1 MSHRESIDRS
11 LSSADP
17 SSGHP
22 PILKKI
28 SEFDSIQLKRIFYV
42 RQCLIVRLFFMTSER
57 LRQWKKWPWACNRM
71 ELVGIHKKQWFLP
84 LRMKIIIY
92 IHLIWEMWVTELLR
106 RPLNYS
112 YFQLDS
118 AFQIHVDHV
127 DAVLDVDWSPTG
139 KELVSASY
147 DRTIRIFPQGQNRS
161 REVYHVKRMQRVFSV
176 AFSGDSRLVFCY
188 KCNNFSL

>member
-1 MSHRESIDRS
+1 MRR
-11 LSSADP
+11 LS
-17 SSGHP
+17 
-22 PILKKI
+22 KY
-28 SEFDSIQLKRIFYV
+28 F
-42 RQCLIVRLFFMTSER
+42 
-57 LRQWKKWPWACNRM
+57 
-71 ELVGIHKKQWFLP
+71 
-84 LRMKIIIY
+84 
-92 IHLIWEMWVTELLR
+92 
-106 RPLNYS
+106 

-188 KCNNFSL
+188 KCNYFIIIKFPDEKICLKTLKRFLMCGSDEGNIRMWKSVAWRKEGNLNFRQRASQNYADKLKQKFKHHPEIKRIARHRHVPKVYIFFI